1 VPQRHCREWEWP
13 ENQAHAA
20 GRHHLTL
27 HFLGDSSLA
36 PEQRLRKALREV
48 AVEALEIEL
57 RRFGKPAT
65 CPTGALL
72 LVAYSTLK
80 QHLAIYCDTP

>member
-1 VPQRHCREWEWP
+1 VPQRRCREWEWP

-20 GRHHLTL
+20 GRYHLTL

-48 AVEALEIEL
+48 AVEAPGD
-57 RRFGKPAT
+57 RVAT
-65 CPTGALL
+65 FWKAGDLPDGSVVVSCLL
-72 LVAYSTLK
+72 DA
-80 QHLAIYCDTP
+80 